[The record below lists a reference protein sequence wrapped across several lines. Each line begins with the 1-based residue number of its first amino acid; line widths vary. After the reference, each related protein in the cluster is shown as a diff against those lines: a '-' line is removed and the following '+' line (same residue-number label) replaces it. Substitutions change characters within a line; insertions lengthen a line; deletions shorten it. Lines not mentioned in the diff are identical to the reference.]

1 MVAEADPL
9 PKTLTSSD
17 DHNITTQT
25 RLAPHAND
33 LTERRRAALAEID
46 TAKFGWFHVRAV
58 LVSGVGFFTDAY
70 DM

>member
-1 MVAEADPL
+1 MAADAENAV
-9 PKTLTSSD
+9 KTLSESD
-17 DHNITTQT
+17 DHIITTQT
-25 RLAPHAND
+25 RVAPPNE

-46 TAKFGWFHVRAV
+46 TAKFSWFHVRAV